1 MLIEVTITNP
11 LTSRLMMFA
20 LAVPDT
26 MTDEQMKNLHT
37 QFAQFN
43 PDCHV
48 NFEGKGVTPIYSM
61 PLNMKADQTRLPFTA
76 FLAKWYVKTNYTTM
90 KDRTVRDADG
100 TDNSIVSNIFEQI
113 QMN

>member
-26 MTDEQMKNLHT
+26 MTDEQMKNLHA

-48 NFEGKGVTPIYSM
+48 NFEGNGFTPIYSM
-61 PLNMKADQTRLPFTA
+61 PLNMKADQNRLPFTA

-90 KDRTVRDADG
+90 KDMTVRDADG
-100 TDNSIVSNIFEQI
+100 TDNSIVSNIFDQI
-113 QMN
+113 HMN